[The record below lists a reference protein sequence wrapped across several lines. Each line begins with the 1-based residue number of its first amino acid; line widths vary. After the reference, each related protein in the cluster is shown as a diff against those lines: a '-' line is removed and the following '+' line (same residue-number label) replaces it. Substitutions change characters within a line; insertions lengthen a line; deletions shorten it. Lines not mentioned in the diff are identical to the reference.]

1 MRRGLLSIVVL
12 LLIAVTGSLALA
24 QPEPL
29 QIPWYTFH
37 GGGASAAAGGAFA
50 LSGTV
55 GQPGAGALSGGDY
68 ALRGGFWGLA
78 PAAFGP
84 GETWIYLPLVQRQ
97 G

>member
-1 MRRGLLSIVVL
+1 MRRRLLSIVGL
-12 LLIAVTGSLALA
+12 LLIAVTGSLVQA

-29 QIPWYTFH
+29 QIPWYTIQ
-37 GGGASAAAGGAFA
+37 GGGASAAAGGEFA

-55 GQPGAGALSGGDY
+55 GQSGSGALSGGDY
-68 ALRGGFWGLA
+68 ALQGGFWGLA